1 MAGVAAG
8 FLATGSDASGDA
20 EAAGEEWV
28 AGADDS
34 AATWGAAGASATW
47 GPAGA
52 VASGRAAD
60 AGASGTEAAEAEGC
74 GAEVFGAAAEP
85 SIT

>member
-1 MAGVAAG
+1 MDEG

-47 GPAGA
+47 GPGGA

-60 AGASGTEAAEAEGC
+60 AGASGTKAAGAEGC
-74 GAEVFGAAAEP
+74 GAEVFGATAEP